1 MATIKPGSLTIEQPQ
16 VTVSSSGVS
25 GLSGAQNATLVL
37 GAGLVAVSIWSDTLS
52 PLLDSAWNGT
62 PLAITLPAAGILA
75 EVLFIGAL
83 VFVGSLS
90 DDFAQLAFW
99 FILALWAL
107 YLVMHP
113 SVVTTAAGW
122 MTQNSVPTQQAQ
134 QGATTGPSTPG
145 RQPNTSSY

>member
-1 MATIKPGSLTIEQPQ
+1 MAKAPVTFQQPNI
-16 VTVSSSGVS
+16 VVSSSGVS

-37 GAGLVAVSIWSDTLS
+37 GAGLVMVSLWSDTLA
-52 PLLDSAWNGT
+52 PLWDSAWNGK
-62 PLAITLPAAGILA
+62 PLAITLPAAGVLA
-75 EVLFIGAL
+75 EALFVGAL

-113 SVVTTAAGW
+113 GVVTTAASW
-122 MTQNSVPTQQAQ
+122 MTQNSVPAQ
-134 QGATTGPSTPG
+134 QGPTTGPTTPG